1 VIRALIP
8 RNVPEGASLPGLN
21 RKEMQTLTPEQVKR
35 ILKAVE
41 GDRLE
46 ALYEVDT
53 VDRGLNEPSATDDVP
68 ERRSDSPPPGGI
80 TPPDR

>member
-1 VIRALIP
+1 MIRALIP

-53 VDRGLNEPSATDDVP
+53 VDRGLNEPSTTDVP

-80 TPPDR
+80 TPPNR

>member
-1 VIRALIP
+1 MRGRRHPAPVYLSEYGDPHLGGGDSPARLG
-8 RNVPEGASLPGLN
+8 RRGRQEGH
-21 RKEMQTLTPEQVKR
+21 
-35 ILKAVE
+35 
-41 GDRLE
+41 LE